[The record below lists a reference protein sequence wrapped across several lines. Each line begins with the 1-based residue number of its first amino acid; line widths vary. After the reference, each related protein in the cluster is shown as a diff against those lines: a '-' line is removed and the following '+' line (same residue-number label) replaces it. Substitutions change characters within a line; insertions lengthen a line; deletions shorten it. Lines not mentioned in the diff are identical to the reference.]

1 MATPQYSSAMSRRA
15 TLIGLGAGGLGLA
28 LSTGG
33 QAKAVQETSMADH
46 PIVGL
51 WQFDGGFPSNPGDPD
66 WTFEIFHADGTFLTW
81 GGLQV
86 GTGLGIW
93 RPTGERTA
101 ELLLV
106 WRDTD
111 PFPGGTEG
119 PGTAAF
125 RFDLEVDESGTTIT
139 ASGGTL
145 DARDAN
151 GVHLFPPG
159 PFETGP
165 STRVTFD
172 NNPMTGSTVTTPA
185 TPATPEDA
193 TPAP

>member
-1 MATPQYSSAMSRRA
+1 MNIPYHNHALSRRA
-15 TLIGLGAGGLGLA
+15 ALAGFGTAGLGLA
-28 LSTGG
+28 LANSAHPTAA
-33 QAKAVQETSMADH
+33 QDTAAMASH
-46 PIVGL
+46 PVVGL
-51 WQFDGGFPSNPGDPD
+51 WQTDARDPGNAPE
-66 WTFEIFHADGTFLTW
+66 WQFEVFHADGTYVRW
-81 GGLQV
+81 GGLAI
-86 GTGLGIW
+86 GAALGIW
-93 RPTGERTA
+93 RPTGEHTA
-101 ELLLV
+101 EVLLV

-185 TPATPEDA
+185 TPATPEVA

>member
-1 MATPQYSSAMSRRA
+1 MTAQIPIRSVSRRA
-15 TLIGLGAGGLGLA
+15 ALAGLGAAGIGAALA
-28 LSTGG
+28 TVGSAAARQDVPL
-33 QAKAVQETSMADH
+33 ADH

-51 WQFDGGFPSNPGDPD
+51 WQYDGGFGPLQGGRD
-66 WTFEIFHADGTFLTW
+66 WTYEIFHADGTYVAW
-81 GGLQV
+81 GGLNV
-86 GTGLGIW
+86 GAALGIW

-101 ELLLV
+101 EVLFI
-106 WRDTD
+106 WQDTD
-111 PFPGGTEG
+111 PFPTGVEG

-125 RFDLEVDESGTTIT
+125 RFDLEVDAAGTTIT

-172 NNPMTGSTVTTPA
+172 NNPMTGGTESA
-185 TPATPEDA
+185 PATPEA
-193 TPAP
+193 TPAS